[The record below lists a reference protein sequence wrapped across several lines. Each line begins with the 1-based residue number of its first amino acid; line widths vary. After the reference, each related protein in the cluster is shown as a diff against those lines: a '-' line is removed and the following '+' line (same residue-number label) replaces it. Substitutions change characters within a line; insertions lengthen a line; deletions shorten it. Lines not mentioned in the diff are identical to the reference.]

1 VIANRSGLYRTARS
15 GSAAG
20 RPGGG
25 DQRAQVRHSW
35 RRGTLAPHMCTRKPV
50 PATESGAPAD
60 REGRRVNFRR
70 RRRRH
75 TSLLPLRSIEQ
86 VRRENA
92 ILVGACTLI
101 ILAALLVGAGLA
113 WWVL

>member
-1 VIANRSGLYRTARS
+1 MIANRSGLYRTARS

-20 RPGGG
+20 RHGGG
-25 DQRAQVRHSW
+25 DQRTQVRHSW
-35 RRGTLAPHMCTRKPV
+35 RGGTLAPHMRTRKLV
-50 PATESGAPAD
+50 PAIERGAPAD
-60 REGRRVNFRR
+60 REGRRVNF

>member
-1 VIANRSGLYRTARS
+1 
-15 GSAAG
+15 
-20 RPGGG
+20 
-25 DQRAQVRHSW
+25 
-35 RRGTLAPHMCTRKPV
+35 M
-50 PATESGAPAD
+50 
-60 REGRRVNFRR
+60 NFR

>member
-1 VIANRSGLYRTARS
+1 MR
-15 GSAAG
+15 
-20 RPGGG
+20 
-25 DQRAQVRHSW
+25 
-35 RRGTLAPHMCTRKPV
+35 TRKLV
-50 PATESGAPAD
+50 PAIERGAPAD

-70 RRRRH
+70 RRRH
-75 TSLLPLRSIEQ
+75 TSLLPLRSVEQ

-92 ILVGACTLI
+92 ILVGACSLI